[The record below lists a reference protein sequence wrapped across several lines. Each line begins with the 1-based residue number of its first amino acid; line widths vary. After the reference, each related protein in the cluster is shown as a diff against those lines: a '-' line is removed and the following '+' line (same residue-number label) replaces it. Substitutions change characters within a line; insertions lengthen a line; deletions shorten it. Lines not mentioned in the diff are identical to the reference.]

1 MLPYRFWDVY
11 GTGCKTLRPI
21 AVRLLAQCASASPC
35 ERNWSAY
42 EFVHSRKRNR
52 LGALKAQQLVY
63 VFQNLRVLMK
73 HSSHEKADEYYQW
86 AMHTKV
92 EPDADDLSDSDGDDS
107 SVEAD
112 SDDE

>member
-1 MLPYRFWDVY
+1 M
-11 GTGCKTLRPI
+11 
-21 AVRLLAQCASASPC
+21 RLLAQCASASPC

-52 LGALKAQQLVY
+52 LGALKAHQLVY

-112 SDDE
+112 SHDE